1 MPLAQRRL
9 HRIAVS
15 SFFFLAG
22 ICFASW
28 ASRIPDIQAKLHLN
42 SAALGGILL
51 CLPVGLLTSL
61 PVAGFMVA
69 KYGSRIMVMLAAI
82 LYAGTLPML
91 GFAASATQLMITLFV
106 FGFGGNMLNISIN
119 TQAVG
124 TESLYHKPIMASFHG
139 IWSMAGFSG

>member
-1 MPLAQRRL
+1 MPLPERRI

-28 ASRIPDIQAKLHLN
+28 ASRIPDIQAKLQLN

-61 PVAGFMVA
+61 PVAGFLVA
-69 KYGSRIMVMLAAI
+69 KYGSRVIVMVSAI
-82 LYAGTLPML
+82 LYASTLPML
-91 GFAASATQLMITLFV
+91 GFADSVTQLMATLFV
-106 FGFGGNMLNISIN
+106 FGFGGNMMNISVN
-119 TQAVG
+119 TQAVA
-124 TESLYHKPIMASFHG
+124 TETLYDKPIIASFHG
-139 IWSMAGFSG
+139 V

>member
-1 MPLAQRRL
+1 MPLPERRI

-28 ASRIPDIQAKLHLN
+28 ASRIPDIQAKLQLN

-61 PVAGFMVA
+61 PVAGFLVA
-69 KYGSRIMVMLAAI
+69 RYGSRIIVMVSAI
-82 LYAGTLPML
+82 LYACTLPCL
-91 GFAASATQLMITLFV
+91 DLQI
-106 FGFGGNMLNISIN
+106 
-119 TQAVG
+119 
-124 TESLYHKPIMASFHG
+124 P
-139 IWSMAGFSG
+139 